1 MQHIPAA
8 PVLFPRWHERT
19 MQYPYRSEIGR
30 TDEKRSINLNVNDLF
45 GCDIEIADISVEKV
59 GMQ

>member
-1 MQHIPAA
+1 
-8 PVLFPRWHERT
+8 